1 MASLTMGNRARG
13 GYEPLESAG
22 EYIVECVSTG
32 SEIVPHVGSRHV
44 REAIVRCTDCRY
56 QRRDKRVP
64 GGWKCE
70 LLHECDGR
78 MGSDGYCAWGKRPV
92 DYDEMRRRM
101 LDEQSKGEDYDG
113 EH

>member
-101 LDEQSKGEDYDG
+101 LDEQPKRED
-113 EH
+113 